1 MDYSNEW
8 EDAWSEHVANWE
20 PLEDA
25 HEYIHSSEW
34 KEDYFRTHEELT
46 ELGNPYPPNLH
57 TMCIESFS
65 ADDDGKFYFIPILR
79 ETMERV
85 YCDVANRR
93 MQAKKKKA
101 SETDGVG
108 ADTDA
113 PVDEFEYIYDVE
125 LRLDMDDDDSWVQV
139 VDYTSDEHVCLFLI
153 RIGPAIFLGPAGSI
167 ELFEVTKI
175 SRLFG
180 ETQREFATRLLAFTK
195 SPLIVLRCTPAIAAT
210 YRSLLV
216 GYGKSGNF
224 SRVTFVI
231 PAAIPFMRVSVL

>member
-1 MDYSNEW
+1 MDYGKEW

-34 KEDYFRTHEELT
+34 KEDYFRTYEELT

-85 YCDVANRR
+85 YCNVVNRR
-93 MQAKKKKA
+93 KQPKKKKA

-108 ADTDA
+108 ADIDA
-113 PVDEFEYIYDVE
+113 PVDEFEYIYDVD
-125 LRLDMDDDDSWVQV
+125 LRLDTDDDDSWVQV
-139 VDYTSDEHVCLFLI
+139 VNYTSD
-153 RIGPAIFLGPAGSI
+153 AIFLYDRA
-167 ELFEVTKI
+167 
-175 SRLFG
+175 
-180 ETQREFATRLLAFTK
+180 FATDWHMPNVFRHEIMIPDEIMPK
-195 SPLIVLRCTPAIAAT
+195 SWQNGPP
-210 YRSLLV
+210 
-216 GYGKSGNF
+216 KH
-224 SRVTFVI
+224 
-231 PAAIPFMRVSVL
+231 PF